1 MQIFL
6 LYIRCE
12 LHFLKSNDFKPHLY
26 LMDLRLSWIVGTVD
40 HQTQTGYFCPRVQ
53 LTKKDCVVGLVHR
66 TLFLQLKANFTC
78 DSLRC
83 PLLCGS
89 VASSDSL
96 CACIPFEKC
105 RHQGD
110 RAPKMGHSSP
120 NCQVIITWGQ
130 LMLMFHSVSQH
141 RARILF
147 WLVYFHDILVEGGSI
162 ISQTRSNLS
171 SSHQQM
177 ESEMFRLFLQAPLK
191 VLHLLNQIWM
201 WCFFVLNDPFKLL

>member
-26 LMDLRLSWIVGTVD
+26 LMDLRLSWIVGTAD

-78 DSLRC
+78 DSLWW
-83 PLLCGS
+83 PLLCDS
-89 VASSDSL
+89 VASSVSL

-105 RHQGD
+105 RHRGD
-110 RAPKMGHSSP
+110 RAPKMRHSSP

-171 SSHQQM
+171 SFTSTDGVWNVPPFLTGS
-177 ESEMFRLFLQAPLK
+177 SERITFAQPNLNVMFF
-191 VLHLLNQIWM
+191 
-201 WCFFVLNDPFKLL
+201 CFKWSV

>member
-1 MQIFL
+1 MMQIFL
-6 LYIRCE
+6 FYIRCE

-78 DSLRC
+78 DSLWC

-89 VASSDSL
+89 VASSVSL

-147 WLVYFHDILVEGGSI
+147 WLVYFHDILV
-162 ISQTRSNLS
+162 
-171 SSHQQM
+171 
-177 ESEMFRLFLQAPLK
+177 
-191 VLHLLNQIWM
+191 
-201 WCFFVLNDPFKLL
+201 